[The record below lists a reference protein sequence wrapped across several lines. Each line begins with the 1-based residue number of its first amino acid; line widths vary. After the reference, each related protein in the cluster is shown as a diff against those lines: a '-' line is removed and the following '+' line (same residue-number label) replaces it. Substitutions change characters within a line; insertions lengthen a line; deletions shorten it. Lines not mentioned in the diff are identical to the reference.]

1 MAKELILQD
10 GTVPLTENLNMLK
23 VDGVNSCMEISQRGS
38 GCRISGDLEV
48 TGNIYGS
55 DQRDILI
62 DDLVCDDITC
72 GDITCGDIVCDSIKI
87 DNITIDGTE
96 IDLSAASLT
105 VDVATNFIVE
115 AADVILDC
123 SSEIIFKHSGAAMGQ
138 MYSGSDIQHFILYE
152 SPGGTDYFDISCTAN
167 GYTLITTGDVAG
179 EEADLVWDIDGELTF
194 RTVNYG
200 GVSTVGEDIKF
211 RSGKDVVIDKNYSHT
226 TALEIKGLFIDIDRV
241 GSVLSGTDTATG
253 IDIDVNH
260 TGASGGII
268 YSYGLDIDIVGDAGG
283 TSYTRGID
291 IKTSG
296 AGSSSGILI
305 NNVDSAGINVSKN
318 DFTNVSSASTLDYFS
333 INTIEDGETTL
344 ATHEEVGQTAHLNMV
359 ADGNFTVDAAGDIS
373 LDAQGG
379 NITLLDG
386 GSTYTPT
393 ASSDAVPL
401 SHMPFI
407 LSSQF
412 QDDLATVK
420 HYLPLKGYF
429 EQSFIGQ
436 EPTGIVAP
444 FNMKLQ
450 KIIMRSSEDISGGT
464 WTISMWAIASG
475 STHAHHHTTGG
486 RNWTTV
492 TGGAADTN
500 AVFDFTGTLGLD
512 TDSTGGSNAV
522 DAGEWIDFQI
532 FSDTDV
538 TSSNAEFWITMFF
551 IADLGNTV

>member
-241 GSVLSGTDTATG
+241 GDVPSGADLTYG
-253 IDIDVNH
+253 IDIDLDK
-260 TGASGGII
+260 TGGSGGTLNSVGVNI
-268 YSYGLDIDIVGDAGG
+268 DIDGDTGGISSGFGILSNVNGQDNVYGIQTTTSAATAGG
-283 TSYTRGID
+283 SIGIYINNTDGGID
-291 IKTSG
+291 FK
-296 AGSSSGILI
+296 
-305 NNVDSAGINVSKN
+305 
-318 DFTNVSSASTLDYFS
+318 NVSSAL
-333 INTIEDGETTL
+333 
-344 ATHEEVGQTAHLNMV
+344 
-359 ADGNFTVDAAGDIS
+359 
-373 LDAQGG
+373 
-379 NITLLDG
+379 
-386 GSTYTPT
+386 
-393 ASSDAVPL
+393 
-401 SHMPFI
+401 
-407 LSSQF
+407 
-412 QDDLATVK
+412 
-420 HYLPLKGYF
+420 
-429 EQSFIGQ
+429 
-436 EPTGIVAP
+436 
-444 FNMKLQ
+444 
-450 KIIMRSSEDISGGT
+450 
-464 WTISMWAIASG
+464 
-475 STHAHHHTTGG
+475 
-486 RNWTTV
+486 
-492 TGGAADTN
+492 
-500 AVFDFTGTLGLD
+500 
-512 TDSTGGSNAV
+512 
-522 DAGEWIDFQI
+522 
-532 FSDTDV
+532 
-538 TSSNAEFWITMFF
+538 
-551 IADLGNTV
+551 